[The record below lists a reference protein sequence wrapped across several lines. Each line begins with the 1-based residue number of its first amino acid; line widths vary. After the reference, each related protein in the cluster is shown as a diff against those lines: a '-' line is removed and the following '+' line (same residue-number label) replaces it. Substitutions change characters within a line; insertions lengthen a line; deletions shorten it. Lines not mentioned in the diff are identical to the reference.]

1 MSLSLY
7 FSRTISKSV
16 AQEKCDTLVKEVCV
30 TVPVPSC
37 STVTDT
43 LTKQVQYLTSNY
55 VLAMKCLLL
64 PLNLGFI
71 FFYNV
76 VTPN

>member
-7 FSRTISKSV
+7 FSRTASKSV

-43 LTKQVQYLTSNY
+43 ITKQVQYQTSIS
-55 VLAMKCLLL
+55 VLAKKRNYSFRC
-64 PLNLGFI
+64 F
-71 FFYNV
+71 
-76 VTPN
+76 

>member
-7 FSRTISKSV
+7 FSRTVSKSV

-37 STVTDT
+37 FTVTDT
-43 LTKQVQYLTSNY
+43 ITKQVQYQTIIS
-55 VLAMKCLLL
+55 VLAKKRNYSFRC
-64 PLNLGFI
+64 F
-71 FFYNV
+71 
-76 VTPN
+76 